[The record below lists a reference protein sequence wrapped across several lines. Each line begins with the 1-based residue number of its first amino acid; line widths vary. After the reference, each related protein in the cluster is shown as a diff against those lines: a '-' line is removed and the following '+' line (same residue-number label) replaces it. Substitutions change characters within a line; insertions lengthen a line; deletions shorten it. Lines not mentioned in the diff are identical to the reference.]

1 MSLWGSIHQETF
13 RNFRFFL
20 ISFLYN
26 NLENYYKL
34 MFSMMHDHNFNIMSL
49 EEMIPW
55 ERDVYVILLQQWIE
69 EENKRMEEYK
79 NK

>member
-1 MSLWGSIHQETF
+1 
-13 RNFRFFL
+13 
-20 ISFLYN
+20 
-26 NLENYYKL
+26 